1 MGLPT
6 ENAIASHLVI
16 PFICIIVEMTKGQA
30 TASQATA
37 SQAAQANQATT
48 GKNITVSSSFV
59 QRVIQYIGKEEIRQK
74 LNEDIIDPLL
84 NHIMKRVFP
93 YIILTCV
100 LFILLL
106 LVVLLTLGIIIF
118 HLRNPIAAVAVVGP
132 S

>member
-1 MGLPT
+1 M
-6 ENAIASHLVI
+6 AKLV
-16 PFICIIVEMTKGQA
+16 QA
-30 TASQATA
+30 KQQESP
-37 SQAAQANQATT
+37 
-48 GKNITVSSSFV
+48 GKNITLPNSFV

-100 LFILLL
+100 LFIMLL

-118 HLRNPIAAVAVVGP
+118 HLRNPITASVQPG
-132 S
+132 SY